1 VDVISPE
8 LVLVDP
14 ELRVRARALLRTPVL
29 EHELENVS
37 PVETAAPPPPR
48 PEPLRIPPW
57 SALPFVCAGLVGAY
71 LAVPTLVDRIGSEKP
86 AEKAA
91 PVVEFTTAAR
101 LPRKPGIGTAVHV
114 DSSAGLTRAHA
125 DEHAAPAT
133 RVFVWVRQPGAGHY
147 HVQFFRGKR
156 LVYEAWPSR
165 PRVSVPLSGRQG
177 GAGFELRPGTYR
189 WVVRPGFGSR
199 SKPRYAAP
207 IVRSTWFVPRDS

>member
-14 ELRVRARALLRTPVL
+14 ELRERARSLLRTPVL
-29 EHELENVS
+29 EPDRVPVVAKAS
-37 PVETAAPPPPR
+37 PRPPG
-48 PEPLRIPPW
+48 PEPLRIPSW

-71 LAVPTLVDRIGSEKP
+71 LAVPTLADRIRSEEP
-86 AEKAA
+86 AQRAA
-91 PVVEFTTAAR
+91 PLIEFTSAAR
-101 LPRKPGIGTAVHV
+101 PPQEPGIGTAVHV
-114 DSSAGLTRAHA
+114 DPKAGLTKAHA
-125 DEHAAPAT
+125 ERAAAT
-133 RVFVWVRQPGAGHY
+133 RDFVWVRQPGAGHY

-177 GAGFELRPGTYR
+177 GASFEFRPGAYR
-189 WVVRPGFGSR
+189 WVVRPGFGPR
-199 SKPRYAAP
+199 SKSRYAAP

>member
-29 EHELENVS
+29 EHEPENVS
-37 PVETAAPPPPR
+37 PVETATPPPPR
-48 PEPLRIPPW
+48 PEPLRIPSW
-57 SALPFVCAGLVGAY
+57 SALPFVCVGLVGAY
-71 LAVPTLVDRIGSEKP
+71 LAVPTLVDRIGSKEP
-86 AEKAA
+86 AERAA
-91 PVVEFTTAAR
+91 PLVEFPTADR
-101 LPRKPGIGTAVHV
+101 LPREPGIGTAV
-114 DSSAGLTRAHA
+114 SKAGLTRAHA
-125 DEHAAPAT
+125 DERAAAT

-177 GAGFELRPGTYR
+177 GADFEFRPGTYR

-199 SKPRYAAP
+199 SKHRYAAP
-207 IVRSTWFVPRDS
+207 IVRSTWFVPRDG